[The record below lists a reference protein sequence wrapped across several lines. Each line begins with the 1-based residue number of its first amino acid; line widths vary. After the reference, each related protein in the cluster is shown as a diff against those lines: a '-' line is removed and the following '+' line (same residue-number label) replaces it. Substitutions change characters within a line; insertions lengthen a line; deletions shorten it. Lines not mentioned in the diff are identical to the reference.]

1 MLENK
6 NKEGDELY
14 VAGGGRCCNVY
25 KVLTSK
31 VELLCRKNAKAEN
44 KKEITRAAMEVTRRK
59 EEPQKK
65 KKQRDEVELD
75 LKIYENKIEKF
86 KNQRLPR
93 QKKVCN
99 GY

>member
-1 MLENK
+1 LLGKFIDAKIGSMLENK

-44 KKEITRAAMEVTRRK
+44 KKK
-59 EEPQKK
+59 LQ
-65 KKQRDEVELD
+65 ELQW
-75 LKIYENKIEKF
+75 K
-86 KNQRLPR
+86 
-93 QKKVCN
+93 
-99 GY
+99 